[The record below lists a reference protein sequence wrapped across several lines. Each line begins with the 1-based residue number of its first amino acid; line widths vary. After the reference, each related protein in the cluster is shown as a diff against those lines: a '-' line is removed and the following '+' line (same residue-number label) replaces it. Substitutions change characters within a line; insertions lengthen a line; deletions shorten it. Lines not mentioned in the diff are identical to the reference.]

1 MRSLPL
7 YPRLACSFDQLTLI
21 CRSLRIHTG
30 VGLTKARPERVTSK
44 RRSVRA
50 LMLITIGSASVM
62 IATPSTTQ
70 ETRSSISSEQPGLQA
85 YDRIASVLQSPRCIN
100 CHPSNNRPAQGDDR
114 HVHLF
119 NVQRGDQDKGV
130 PAMRCSTC
138 HQAHNNDMAGVPG
151 ALHWQLAPASMG
163 WVGLSKA
170 ELCLTLLDRRK
181 NGNRSVADLVTHMTN
196 DTLVLWA
203 WNPGRG
209 RTPPPLS
216 FEAFKLALDQWA
228 KAGATCP
235 S

>member
-1 MRSLPL
+1 
-7 YPRLACSFDQLTLI
+7 
-21 CRSLRIHTG
+21 
-30 VGLTKARPERVTSK
+30 
-44 RRSVRA
+44 
-50 LMLITIGSASVM
+50 
-62 IATPSTTQ
+62 
-70 ETRSSISSEQPGLQA
+70 
-85 YDRIASVLQSPRCIN
+85 
-100 CHPSNNRPAQGDDR
+100 
-114 HVHLF
+114 
-119 NVQRGDQDKGV
+119 
-130 PAMRCSTC
+130 
-138 HQAHNNDMAGVPG
+138 
-151 ALHWQLAPASMG
+151 MG